1 MIKIWLLYPTKGKVN
16 SFSKN
21 SRSYAKLE
29 DLSRICL
36 MVGSIDCVLAAA
48 STPLLGLLGDVDEAK
63 VT

>member
-29 DLSRICL
+29 DISRICL
-36 MVGSIDCVLAAA
+36 VVGSIDCVLAA
-48 STPLLGLLGDVDEAK
+48 STPLLGLLSDVDEAK